1 MKKRVYLAGPFFSK
15 TQIEQVER
23 LEKALADHP
32 QIGDVF
38 SPRKHQHEEYEMF
51 TPEWQKVTFASDVK
65 AIDEAD
71 VIVALSD
78 FDGADTDS
86 GTAWELGYAY
96 LKQIPVV
103 TIKEDNEV
111 LNLMLA
117 KSLTAYLHKVEDVLD
132 YDFDQMPEKPYDG
145 SVI

>member
-1 MKKRVYLAGPFFSK
+1 MAKRVYLAGPFFSE
-15 TQIEQVER
+15 TQIAQVKR

-38 SPRKHQHEEYEMF
+38 SPRKHQHEEYELF
-51 TPEWQKVTFASDVK
+51 SPEWQKVTFASDVK

-86 GTAWELGYAY
+86 GTAWELGYAFA
-96 LKQIPVV
+96 KQIPVV
-103 TIKEDNEV
+103 TIKEDDET

-132 YDFDQMPEKPYDG
+132 YDFDKLEKIPYDG
-145 SVI
+145 AVI

>member
-1 MKKRVYLAGPFFSK
+1 MAKRVYLAGPFFSE
-15 TQIEQVER
+15 TQIAQVER
-23 LEKALADHP
+23 LEKVLADHP

-51 TPEWQKVTFASDVK
+51 SPEWQKVTFASDVQ
-65 AIDEAD
+65 AIDDAD

-96 LKQIPVV
+96 AKQIPVL
-103 TIKEDNEV
+103 TIKEDTET

-117 KSLTAYLHKVEDVLD
+117 KSLTAYLHKVEDVAD
-132 YDFDQMPEKPYDG
+132 YDFDKMTETDYDG
-145 SVI
+145 PVI